1 MELRKFQRRSGLD
14 RRQEQRSISHLV
26 DRRRLPNWDR
36 RTGDR
41 RTRENLT
48 VSPHK
53 LGNLHGVTYLVLH
66 QRL

>member
-36 RTGDR
+36 RT
-41 RTRENLT
+41 RENLT

-53 LGNLHGVTYLVLH
+53 LGNMHGVTYLVLH